1 MIFDLNRKE
10 WFDMDYWRQST
21 KNIYVA
27 AHRGWSAK
35 YPENTME
42 AFRAAAELGVDQIE
56 TDVRVTK
63 DGCLVLM
70 HDATVDR
77 TTNGTGLVR
86 DMTLEEIR
94 RLDAGVKKGAE
105 FAGCR
110 VPTLKEFLDYMAE
123 LTDMTIDFEL
133 KEYPENGRE
142 AIAFQVC
149 DRVLKLI
156 DEYGLTERC
165 VINTFSAKLHEYI
178 QDRYGGKYRQHVYFP
193 IKHMGETSRDP
204 YAYGYCVCM
213 FGEGIMAEKADFDAM
228 RARGI
233 QPWAGAGVKDA
244 AGVDMAIER
253 GAVLITCN
261 NVDEVLALLRKRGR
275 HA

>member
-1 MIFDLNRKE
+1 MN
-10 WFDMDYWRQST
+10 YWRQST
-21 KNIYVA
+21 GNIYVA

-63 DGCLVLM
+63 DGELVLM

-77 TTNGTGLVR
+77 TTDGTGLVR
-86 DMTLEEIR
+86 EKTLAEIR
-94 RLDAGVKKGAE
+94 RLDAGIKKGAE

-110 VPTLKEFLDYMAE
+110 VPTLKEFLDYMASLPE
-123 LTDMTIDFEL
+123 MTIDFEL

-142 AIAFQVC
+142 ATAWEVC
-149 DRVLKLI
+149 DRVLRLI

-165 VINTFSAKLHEYI
+165 VINTFSAALHEYI
-178 QDRYGGKYRQHVYFP
+178 RDKYGDRYRQHVYFP
-193 IKHMGETSRDP
+193 IDHMGKTRYDP

-213 FGEGIMAEKADFDAM
+213 FGDGIMAEKADFDAM
-228 RARGI
+228 HARGI
-233 QPWAGAGVKDA
+233 QPWAGAAVKDA
-244 AGVDMAIER
+244 TGVDMAIER
-253 GAVLITCN
+253 GATLITCN
-261 NVDEVLALLRKRGR
+261 NVDEVLSLLRERGY

>member
-1 MIFDLNRKE
+1 MN
-10 WFDMDYWRQST
+10 YWRQST

-63 DGCLVLM
+63 DGELVLI
-70 HDATVDR
+70 HDATADR

-86 DMTLEEIR
+86 EMTLAEIR
-94 RLDAGVKKGAE
+94 ALDAGVKKDPE
-105 FAGCR
+105 FAGCM

-123 LTDMTIDFEL
+123 LPEMTIDFEL
-133 KEYPENGRE
+133 KEYPENGRDE
-142 AIAFQVC
+142 IAYDVC
-149 DRVLKLI
+149 DRTLKLI
-156 DEYGLTERC
+156 DDYGLTDRC

-178 QDRYGGKYRQHVYFP
+178 KDKYGKKYRQHVYFP
-193 IKHMGETSRDP
+193 IKHMGAVKDDP

-213 FGEGIMAEKADFDAM
+213 FGDEIMAEKADFEAM
-228 RARGI
+228 HARGI
-233 QPWAGAGVKDA
+233 QPWAGAAVKDA
-244 AGVDMAIER
+244 SGVDMAIER
-253 GAVLITCN
+253 GATLITCN
-261 NVDEVLALLRKRGR
+261 NVDEVLSLLRQRGY
-275 HA
+275 HE